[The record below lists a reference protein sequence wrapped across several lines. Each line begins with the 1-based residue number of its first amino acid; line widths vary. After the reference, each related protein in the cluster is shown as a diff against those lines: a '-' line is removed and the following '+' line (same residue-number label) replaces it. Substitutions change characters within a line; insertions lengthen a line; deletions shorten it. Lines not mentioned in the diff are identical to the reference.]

1 MDFVPGPFRYTEID
15 FVDRPISLPD
25 RATAL
30 RLRRRVTNMKIERM
44 NHQLP

>member
-30 RLRRRVTNMKIERM
+30 SSQNPLAGAG
-44 NHQLP
+44 L